1 MAGTAGVSS
10 ASGAARRWRTR
21 AARFAATVL
30 AGFAALAAAACAS
43 APEAPVRSAS
53 ALPRPVAPTPSGSAS
68 VGCDAARPDPEPTG
82 IADLIVGPLSYG
94 AAAEGIRTADGRPA
108 APGPDG
114 ITFYKIGTR
123 LALGASATV
132 AIGDP
137 ARAYAGIRTEQGS
150 DGGYSS
156 VSYAACA
163 SGDPRVTG
171 DDAPAPVGVWWVGGF
186 LLSGRDSACL
196 PLEITVDGD
205 PTVHRIDLALPA
217 GACG

>member
-1 MAGTAGVSS
+1 MAGAAG
-10 ASGAARRWRTR
+10 ARGAVRRRSTGPV
-21 AARFAATVL
+21 RFAATGLAVL
-30 AGFAALAAAACAS
+30 AVLAVTGCAQ

-53 ALPRPVAPTPSGSAS
+53 AEPGPVAPSPSGSAS

-82 IADLIVGPLSYG
+82 IADLIIGPLSYG

-114 ITFYKIGTR
+114 IVFYKIGTR

-150 DGGYSS
+150 HGGYSS

-163 SGDPRVTG
+163 PGDPRITG

-196 PLEITVDGD
+196 PLEITVGDD
-205 PTVHRIDLALPA
+205 PTVHRVDLALPA